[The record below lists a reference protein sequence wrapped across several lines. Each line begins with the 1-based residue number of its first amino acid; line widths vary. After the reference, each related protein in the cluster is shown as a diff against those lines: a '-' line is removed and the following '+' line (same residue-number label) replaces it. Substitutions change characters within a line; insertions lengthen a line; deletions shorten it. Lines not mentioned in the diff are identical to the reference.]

1 MDRSRIMIADLG
13 TGALGDDRRTTLWTS
28 GAAATAAPNRNE
40 DANERRTYP
49 MKKHTINA
57 LTLSRDTLRTLDPR
71 EAAQVG
77 GALIPTRFQDT
88 CISCSR
94 CVNHCI

>member
-1 MDRSRIMIADLG
+1 
-13 TGALGDDRRTTLWTS
+13 
-28 GAAATAAPNRNE
+28 
-40 DANERRTYP
+40 
-49 MKKHTINA
+49 MKKHTIKS

-71 EAAQVG
+71 EATQVG
-77 GALIPTRFQDT
+77 GAIPTRFNDT

>member
-1 MDRSRIMIADLG
+1 
-13 TGALGDDRRTTLWTS
+13 
-28 GAAATAAPNRNE
+28 
-40 DANERRTYP
+40 
-49 MKKHTINA
+49 MKKHTIKA
-57 LTLSRDTLRTLDPR
+57 LALSRDTLRTLDLR

-77 GALIPTRFQDT
+77 GAVVPTRFGDT

>member
-1 MDRSRIMIADLG
+1 
-13 TGALGDDRRTTLWTS
+13 
-28 GAAATAAPNRNE
+28 
-40 DANERRTYP
+40 
-49 MKKHTINA
+49 MKKHTIKT
-57 LTLSRDTLRTLDPR
+57 LTLSRDTLRTLDSR

-77 GALIPTRFQDT
+77 GAVVVTKFQDT